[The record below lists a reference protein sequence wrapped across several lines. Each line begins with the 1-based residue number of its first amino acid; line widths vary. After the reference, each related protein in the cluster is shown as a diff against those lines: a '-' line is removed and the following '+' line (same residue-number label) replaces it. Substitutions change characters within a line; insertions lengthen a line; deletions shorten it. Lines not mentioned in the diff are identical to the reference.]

1 MKKEELAGM
10 FDHTLLKPYAT
21 DQEFE
26 KFCNEAKE
34 MKVKMVA
41 INSVP
46 IKLCKKLLKG
56 SPIHVGAAISFPFGQ
71 TTIEMKIA
79 ETKQAIKDG
88 ADEIDY
94 VINISKVKMH
104 DWDYIEQEMKSIVD
118 VCNQNNV
125 ISKVIFENCYLTKD
139 EIKKLAEIAKKI
151 KPNYIKTST
160 GFGTY
165 GTLVEDVAL
174 MKSVVGDKVQVK
186 AAGGIRDY
194 QTCLKM
200 IEAGATRIG
209 TSHSKVILDG
219 YEKV

>member
-94 VINISKVKMH
+94 VINISKAKMH

-139 EIKKLAEIAKKI
+139 EIKKLVEIAKKI

>member
-34 MKVKMVA
+34 MKVKMDA

-46 IKLCKKLLKG
+46 VKLCKKLLKG

-139 EIKKLAEIAKKI
+139 EIKKLAEIAKKF

>member
-34 MKVKMVA
+34 MKVKMDA

-46 IKLCKKLLKG
+46 VKLCKKLLKG

-165 GTLVEDVAL
+165 GALVEDVAL

>member
-34 MKVKMVA
+34 MKVKMDA

-46 IKLCKKLLKG
+46 VKLCKKLLKG

-94 VINISKVKMH
+94 VINISKAKMH

-165 GTLVEDVAL
+165 GALVEDVAL

-186 AAGGIRDY
+186 AAGGIKDY

>member
-34 MKVKMVA
+34 MKVKMDA

-46 IKLCKKLLKG
+46 VKLCKKLLKG

-94 VINISKVKMH
+94 VINISKAKMH

-165 GTLVEDVAL
+165 GALVEDVAL
-174 MKSVVGDKVQVK
+174 MKSVVGDKV
-186 AAGGIRDY
+186 
-194 QTCLKM
+194 
-200 IEAGATRIG
+200 
-209 TSHSKVILDG
+209 
-219 YEKV
+219 

>member
-34 MKVKMVA
+34 MKVKMDA

-46 IKLCKKLLKG
+46 VKLCKKLLKG

-94 VINISKVKMH
+94 VINISKAKMH

-165 GTLVEDVAL
+165 GALVEDVAL

-186 AAGGIRDY
+186 AASGIRDY

>member
-94 VINISKVKMH
+94 VINISKAKMH

-139 EIKKLAEIAKKI
+139 EIKKLVEIAKKI

-165 GTLVEDVAL
+165 GALVEDVAL
-174 MKSVVGDKVQVK
+174 MKSVVGDKV
-186 AAGGIRDY
+186 
-194 QTCLKM
+194 
-200 IEAGATRIG
+200 
-209 TSHSKVILDG
+209 
-219 YEKV
+219 

>member
-34 MKVKMVA
+34 MKVKMDA

-46 IKLCKKLLKG
+46 VKLCKKLLKG

-94 VINISKVKMH
+94 VINISKAKMH

-165 GTLVEDVAL
+165 GALVEDVAL